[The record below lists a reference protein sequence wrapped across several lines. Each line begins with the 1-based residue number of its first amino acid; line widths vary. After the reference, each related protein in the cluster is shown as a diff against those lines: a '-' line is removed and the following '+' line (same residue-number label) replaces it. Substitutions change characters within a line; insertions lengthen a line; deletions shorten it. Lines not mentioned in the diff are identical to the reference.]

1 MTILCHMVK
10 LTRRSFLKRGTAA
23 TVTAGFLA
31 TRLNAYASALKSSS
45 RILVGTGKGEG
56 SGSIV
61 AFHWDAATGTLTPEG
76 EVAQIADSTWLELSP
91 DRKYVYVASELS
103 EFQGKPTGAVSSYK
117 FVADKL
123 QVVNQVNTASAGT
136 CHVGVDQ
143 TGNVLVAA
151 DYGGGSASSFVSQ
164 GGKLNGPQ
172 WSEHYGGYEEK
183 GAPGG
188 KGPVA
193 DRQEAAHA
201 HFASFSPDNRFA
213 FVNDLGG
220 DLIHIYNLDSGSGNL
235 VSSGAFNAKP
245 GSGPRTLHFHPNGKV
260 AYCMNELDSSV
271 DVLAWSASDRSL
283 DSVQRVSLLPAGED
297 KAVVNTGCDTVLTKD
312 GKFAYFANRGH
323 DFLVGYAVEGKT
335 GKLTLLGEDARVPS
349 GGKTPR
355 NFRLDPTENWV
366 IVANQNS
373 GNLTVIARDA
383 KTGLLAKEGKNVPC
397 PKPMCVVFV

>member
-1 MTILCHMVK
+1 MTILCDMVK

-31 TRLNAYASALKSSS
+31 TRLNAYASAPKSSS

-91 DRKYVYVASELS
+91 DRKYVYAASELS

-117 FVADKL
+117 LAGDKL
-123 QVVNQVNTASAGT
+123 QLLSQVNTASAGT
-136 CHVGVDQ
+136 CHVAVDE

-151 DYGGGSASSFVSQ
+151 DYGGGSASSFVSNY
-164 GGKLNGPQ
+164 GKLTGPQ

-213 FVNDLGG
+213 FVNDLGS
-220 DLIHIYNLDSGSGNL
+220 DMIHIYKLDSGSGNL
-235 VSSGAFNAKP
+235 VGAGAYNTKP
-245 GSGPRTLHFHPNGKV
+245 GAGPRTLHFHPNGKV
-260 AYCMNELDSSV
+260 AYCMNELDSTV
-271 DVLAWSASDRSL
+271 DVLAWNANDRSL
-283 DSVQRVSLLPAGED
+283 TPIQRVQLLAADED
-297 KAVVNTGCDTVLTKD
+297 KSVVNTGCDTVLTKD

-323 DFLVGYAVEGKT
+323 DFLIGYAVDGKT
-335 GKLTLLGEDARVPS
+335 GKLTPLGDGVRVAS

-355 NFRLDPTENWV
+355 NLRLDPTENWV

-383 KTGLLAKEGKNVPC
+383 KTGLLGAEGKNVPC